1 MNNNRPLKLSEN
13 EVWVE
18 LSRRR
23 WRLFEEWNPRSNE
36 AERQFNNLSMSMWD
50 LHQEPDNKFLQEI
63 VRLRVEK
70 LRLLFRQERV

>member
-1 MNNNRPLKLSEN
+1 MNNNNPLKLSEN

-23 WRLFEEWNPRSNE
+23 WRLFEEWSPRSNE

-70 LRLLFRQERV
+70 LRLLFRQEQV

>member
-18 LSRRR
+18 LSRRK
-23 WRLFEEWNPRSNE
+23 WRLEWSPKRNE

-63 VRLRVEK
+63 VRLRVEN
-70 LRLLFRQERV
+70 LRLLFRQEQV